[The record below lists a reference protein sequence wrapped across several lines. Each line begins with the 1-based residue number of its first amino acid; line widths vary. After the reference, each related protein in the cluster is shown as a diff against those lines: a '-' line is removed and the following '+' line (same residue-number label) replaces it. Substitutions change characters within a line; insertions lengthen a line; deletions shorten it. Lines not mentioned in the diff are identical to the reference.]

1 MTFIFILHI
10 IRNLPHSWKLSLQFQ
25 FLKIIQ
31 RIVFLPIHVLLLL
44 PQYDVASVR
53 FFIPD
58 SKAYISASKFNP
70 QATNV
75 IYMEHPFLMFLDHTQ
90 RRSTVGR
97 TPLDE

>member
-1 MTFIFILHI
+1 M
-10 IRNLPHSWKLSLQFQ
+10 NLK
-25 FLKIIQ
+25 
-31 RIVFLPIHVLLLL
+31 VLDYGQVDQMSISRTDPLVGKCEHNI
-44 PQYDVASVR
+44 YSSVTTKPEHMD
-53 FFIPD
+53 I
-58 SKAYISASKFNP
+58 NP